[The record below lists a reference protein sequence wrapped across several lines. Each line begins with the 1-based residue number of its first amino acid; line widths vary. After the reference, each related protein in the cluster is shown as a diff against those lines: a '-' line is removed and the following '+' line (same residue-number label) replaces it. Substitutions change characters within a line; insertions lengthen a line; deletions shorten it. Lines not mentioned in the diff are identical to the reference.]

1 MLKTFGAAVLVVLA
15 LTGCTSTAPT
25 EPAPTS
31 SAASPTPTETPITEP
46 ANVTAAFR
54 EIADASCAKANAE
67 GVVETTADGAA
78 SNILVPKKFAY
89 KEFNA
94 VAVSEDDGFSLI
106 WSTEDFV
113 TCNASVG
120 LAMAEESGGEYPLE
134 VTFDSADGSFST
146 AFDGGQGF
154 VIETRY
160 IVSNGVIARAFL
172 GPSDNELEMAITYGM
187 PTDAQVEVLTKAVDA
202 FLAED

>member
-1 MLKTFGAAVLVVLA
+1 MLKLFAAAALLVA
-15 LTGCTSTAPT
+15 IAGCTTNSPTVPKPSAP
-25 EPAPTS
+25 AS
-31 SAASPTPTETPITEP
+31 SPTPSESEIAEP
-46 ANVTAAFR
+46 TDVNAAFR

-89 KEFNA
+89 KDFNA

-120 LAMAEESGGEYPLE
+120 FAMVEDSGGEYLLE
-134 VTFDSADGSFST
+134 VTFDAADGSYST
-146 AFDGGQGF
+146 VYDTGQDF
-154 VIETRY
+154 VIENRY
-160 IVSNGVIARAFL
+160 LVSDGVFVGAFL
-172 GPSDNELEMAITYGM
+172 GPANNALEMSITYGM
-187 PTDAQVEVLTKAVDA
+187 PTDEQIAVLEAAVDA
-202 FLAED
+202 FLAE